1 MSFITFNGKSS
12 KDFHLRLEAGLNFS
26 SPARDIEFQKIDG
39 QDGEMA
45 IGDGTLKNVP
55 LSYPFRID
63 VPKGKT
69 LEQVSTDISNWL
81 KQDALWHDLVF
92 GGDPA
97 YVYRALFY
105 EEYSLER
112 IIPTLGKC
120 VLTFRAK
127 PYKFLKTSLT
137 EVALGASIENPTKR
151 TARPKII
158 LRGTGNITLKIG
170 PSTWTFKNVDQG
182 LIVDTLY
189 GQCTTLDGTRP
200 QWSKLTSYP
209 LPGIQPGKNS
219 VLTTGNVTSIRIVPR
234 WEAIVG

>member
-12 KDFHLRLEAGLNFS
+12 KDFHLRLEGEIDYL

-39 QDGEMA
+39 QDGELA
-45 IGDGTLKNVP
+45 IGDGALKNVP
-55 LSYPFRID
+55 LSYPFRVE
-63 VPKGKT
+63 VPTGKK
-69 LEQVSTDISNWL
+69 LEQVSSDISNWL
-81 KQDALWHDLVF
+81 KQDAQWHDLVF
-92 GGDPA
+92 AGDPD
-97 YVYRALFY
+97 YVYQAIFN
-105 EEYSLER
+105 EEYDLSR
-112 IIPTLGKC
+112 IVPFFGKC

-127 PYKFLKTSLT
+127 PYKFLKTGLT
-137 EVALGASIENPTKR
+137 EVALGASIDNPTKR
-151 TARPKII
+151 IARPKII
-158 LRGTGNITLKIG
+158 LRGTGNISLKIG
-170 PSTWTFKNVDQG
+170 SSTWTFKNVDQG

-219 VLTTGNVTSIRIVPR
+219 VLTTGTVSSIRIVPR